1 MFRIVSL
8 LVVLILAASP
18 VSNAHGAAANR
29 DTACAEDVATVI
41 NGDYPYMP
49 WQITMLT
56 GCAMTVEGVWVWP
69 DDVSEN
75 LFQPMPLSGDREQL
89 VTNLGVQ
96 IARLEAALDK
106 TPCPEEG
113 FATWGDFFHW
123 LDADQRSAL
132 GLGVGNAATEWG
144 AYGFARYEYADLMR
158 GWLMELGAMDLMYFV
173 QWWQQQRI
181 GLVPFEVASII
192 NLETRASV
200 GEALD
205 ALQYV
210 EDMGFWRMPWPW
222 EMESVYVQAWFA
234 YSQFPQ
240 G

>member
-1 MFRIVSL
+1 MFRIISL
-8 LVVLILAASP
+8 LVVLILATSP
-18 VSNAHGAAANR
+18 VSSARGAGANR
-29 DTACAEDVATVI
+29 DAACAEDVATII

-69 DDVSEN
+69 DNVSED
-75 LFQPMPLSGDREQL
+75 LFQPMPLSGDRERL
-89 VTNLGVQ
+89 VGTLGIQ
-96 IARLEAALDK
+96 IQRLNAALDV
-106 TPCPEEG
+106 TPYPADG
-113 FATWGDFFHW
+113 FATWGDFFRW
-123 LDADQRSAL
+123 VDEDQRSAL
-132 GLGVGNAATEWG
+132 GLGAGAAATEWG
-144 AYGFARYEYADLMR
+144 IYGFARNEYAGLMR
-158 GWLMELGAMDLMYFV
+158 SWLMEMGAMDLLYFV
-173 QWWQQQRI
+173 QWWQQQRF
-181 GLVPFEVASII
+181 GLVPSEVASII

-222 EMESVYVQAWFA
+222 EMESVYVRAWFA